1 MKKIFYYLISVVVV
15 GLFLVGCGGKK
26 EEPKQE
32 AKQEVKAE
40 KTAQRISYNL
50 GSEPKTIDPQLNT
63 AIDGSIVAGNI
74 FEGLYFVG
82 VDSKTVPAAAESVKV
97 SDDGLVY
104 TFTLRKDGKWSD
116 GKPVT
121 AKDFEYAWKRGLNP
135 ATAMEYSYQLYYIK
149 NAEKYYNGQA
159 KVEDLGIKVIDDYTI
174 EVTLQAATPYFLSLT
189 AVPAYFPLREDI
201 VAKDS
206 AWATKVET
214 YIGNGPF
221 KIKAW
226 APKESITLER
236 NTNYW
241 NASKV
246 KLEELVLNMIV
257 DQKTFLGAFKS
268 GEIDMIDGPP
278 PAEIPSLLKDG
289 LAKTYP
295 YLGTYF
301 YVVNLSG
308 NLKNTNPEAEK
319 FLSNVKVRQA
329 LSAAIDR
336 KLLVEQVTKGGQLPA
351 TGYVPKGVVDTA
363 GKEFADKKYIE
374 PTADIEKAKKLLA
387 EAGYG
392 QGVKI
397 PKLTLT
403 YNTSETHA
411 LMAQAIQD
419 MWSKNLGLQIEL
431 KNEEWAVFQTTRSSK
446 NYEIARHGWIADYN
460 DPMTFMDMW
469 INGGG
474 NNDAAYNN
482 PEYDTL
488 IKAAQVEQN
497 PEKRTATLHQAE
509 DLLMR
514 DMPVIPIYF
523 YTKIVCANP
532 KVKNVAVSPL
542 GQYYFKEAYVE

>member
-15 GLFLVGCGGKK
+15 GLFLVRCGGKK

-257 DQKTFLGAFKS
+257 DQKKLS
-268 GEIDMIDGPP
+268 LE
-278 PAEIPSLLKDG
+278 LLK
-289 LAKTYP
+289 
-295 YLGTYF
+295 
-301 YVVNLSG
+301 
-308 NLKNTNPEAEK
+308 
-319 FLSNVKVRQA
+319 
-329 LSAAIDR
+329 
-336 KLLVEQVTKGGQLPA
+336 VE
-351 TGYVPKGVVDTA
+351 
-363 GKEFADKKYIE
+363 
-374 PTADIEKAKKLLA
+374 
-387 EAGYG
+387 
-392 QGVKI
+392 
-397 PKLTLT
+397 
-403 YNTSETHA
+403 
-411 LMAQAIQD
+411 
-419 MWSKNLGLQIEL
+419 
-431 KNEEWAVFQTTRSSK
+431 R
-446 NYEIARHGWIADYN
+446 
-460 DPMTFMDMW
+460 
-469 INGGG
+469 
-474 NNDAAYNN
+474 
-482 PEYDTL
+482 
-488 IKAAQVEQN
+488 
-497 PEKRTATLHQAE
+497 
-509 DLLMR
+509 
-514 DMPVIPIYF
+514 
-523 YTKIVCANP
+523 
-532 KVKNVAVSPL
+532 
-542 GQYYFKEAYVE
+542 